1 MSGDEKQS
9 TEQCT
14 SNETVEILPME
25 PGRRKRES
33 GNDANKYSENLIS
46 VSTKATELRNLKLRI
61 QSKSVVIVQQSL
73 AKQQQPYREHTLLK
87 QQTKRANGGEVQS
100 ESALTTKGSL
110 LDQHNRPAELV
121 ACQLQTKPIADRMT
135 QVKLFPPVLKT
146 RCP

>member
-1 MSGDEKQS
+1 
-9 TEQCT
+9 
-14 SNETVEILPME
+14 ME
-25 PGRRKRES
+25 PERRKRES

-121 ACQLQTKPIADRMT
+121 ACQLQLRRAPKKKKSLPVILRKPKNTLI
-135 QVKLFPPVLKT
+135 LFSIDLVRVYP
-146 RCP
+146 REHRYSS